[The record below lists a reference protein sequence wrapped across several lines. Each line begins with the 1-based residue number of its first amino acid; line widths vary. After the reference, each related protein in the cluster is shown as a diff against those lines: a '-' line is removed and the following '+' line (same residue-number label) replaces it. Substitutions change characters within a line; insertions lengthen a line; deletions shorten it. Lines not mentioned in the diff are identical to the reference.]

1 MIHLQYTPQY
11 PPRDYEASRWP
22 SAARRT
28 CLPSFPT
35 QLDQLDD
42 AAAVGAGVGGTV
54 AVAVGVKNWLHA
66 AARAA
71 QTLR

>member
-22 SAARRT
+22 SAAQRT
-28 CLPSFPT
+28 CLPSFPI
-35 QLDQLDD
+35 QLDRLDD
-42 AAAVGAGVGGTV
+42 AAAVGAGSDGAA
-54 AVAVGVKNWLHA
+54 AVDETNWLHA